1 MANKYFPINITLKS
15 RPFLVVGGGKVAL
28 RKIDL
33 LLDFEADIT
42 VVAPEPLDKIE
53 FYASKGKLKLHK
65 RVYESPE
72 ASNYGM
78 VIAAS
83 DDESVN
89 RGVYD
94 DCREGKTLV
103 NVVDNPPLCDFI
115 FPAMVKRDALTV
127 AVSTDGKAPFMAAH
141 LRLIM
146 ENIFPNHWSRIM
158 QLAASFRKKVHA
170 KWGDDTKE
178 RFASLD
184 RFLNADW
191 KTLIKNKN
199 DAELESEL
207 DKLLEPVEEDEGTEE
222 KNPEEPGEG
231 PVTLE
236 FGGDD

>member
-28 RKIDL
+28 RKIEL
-33 LLDFEADIT
+33 LMDFEADIT
-42 VVAPEPLDKIE
+42 VVAPEPLDKIGY
-53 FYASKGKLKLHK
+53 YASKGKLKLHN
-65 RVYESPE
+65 RTYESPE

-78 VIAAS
+78 VVAAS
-83 DDESVN
+83 DDEAVN

-127 AVSTDGKAPFMAAH
+127 AVSTDGKAPFLAAH

-158 QLAASFRKKVHA
+158 QLAADFRKKVHV
-170 KWGDDTKE
+170 KWGNDTKE

-184 RFLNADW
+184 RFLSADW

-199 DAELESEL
+199 DADLENEL
-207 DKLLEPVEEDEGTEE
+207 DKLLEPVED
-222 KNPEEPGEG
+222 EEPEDKNHEDPGAG